1 MAEGAAYNT
10 EGVDSVMHV
19 KHARSVVEEKT
30 TRQGHAQGERPG
42 VPQDDEGQLER
53 TRAECQ
59 ERADTEPKRT
69 MRLEKPPEEEL
80 LPEVRLR
87 CYRTAAGCLR
97 LICSRARLGGKR
109 YSWPHAGFCGN
120 CTKLVTASQLLA
132 SLPPFHIYWREPPP
146 SSGTRCGWRGKDSHR
161 HWVISRVRDQDYC
174 TCT

>member
-59 ERADTEPKRT
+59 ERADTEPKRA
-69 MRLEKPPEEEL
+69 MRLEKPHEEEL

-87 CYRTAAGCLR
+87 CYRAAAGCLR

-120 CTKLVTASQLLA
+120 CTKLS
-132 SLPPFHIYWREPPP
+132 
-146 SSGTRCGWRGKDSHR
+146 R
-161 HWVISRVRDQDYC
+161 HHSY
-174 TCT
+174 